1 MPVPITR
8 YRASRQFLWAGL
20 VAFAIAIFSGWVAL
34 NWEYAWIASGLA
46 LATSI
51 LLLALVLRPVIE
63 VYESHLK
70 IGGRAIPWAQVRR
83 LDRIA
88 IVPLVV
94 RMSMANRSRVLL
106 IYAGEADSSHS
117 LLRHLQRY
125 CRESLIDGIPYRQF
139 WGEAL
144 AAAPEPKRLTAPKY
158 ALMLPEDEAEV
169 ERMFQRLKAV
179 GHLDKKTSGPKGSR
193 DDK

>member
-20 VAFAIAIFSGWVAL
+20 VALAIAVFSGWVAL
-34 NWEYAWIASGLA
+34 SWQYAWIAAGLA

-51 LLLALVLRPVIE
+51 LFFALVLRPIIE

-70 IGGRAIPWAQVRR
+70 VGSRAIPWAQVRR
-83 LDRIA
+83 LDRTA
-88 IVPLVV
+88 IVPLIV
-94 RMSMANRSRVLL
+94 RMTMANRSTVLL
-106 IYAGEADSSHS
+106 VYAGDADSSHS
-117 LLRHLQRY
+117 LLRHLRRY
-125 CRESLIDGIPYRQF
+125 CREALIDGVPYRQF

-144 AAAPEPKRLTAPKY
+144 ASAPERKQLTVPKY
-158 ALMLPEDEAEV
+158 PLLLPEDEAEV